1 MKVLI
6 TGSQGFVGKNLVS
19 TLEYLDEFKILT
31 FDRSDDLS
39 LLNKHAAECD
49 FVVHLAGVNRPE
61 KIDEFYTGNVGLVEN
76 LIQALKASNNK
87 APILVTS
94 SVQAELDNDYGK
106 SKKAGEDVLISYGKE
121 NNVKILIYRLPN
133 LFGKWSKPFYNSV
146 VATWCHQ
153 ISRNKQIDISDPNH
167 QLTLV
172 YIDDLVKEIIAAL
185 NNEAN
190 LVVKNYYSVLNTYK
204 ITLKSL
210 AKTLQS
216 FKDSRKNRFIPN
228 MDDSL
233 TSKLYST
240 YLSYLPI
247 DDFSYNL
254 LTHKDRRGS
263 FSEFIKSKYA
273 GQVSINVSA
282 PYQVKGNHWHH
293 SKNEKFLVVKGEALI
308 KFRNIFNQE
317 VIEYKVSD
325 KNLEV
330 IDIPPG
336 YTHNIINLTNEDMI
350 TIMWVNQP
358 YNPDNPDTYYKEV
371 ITSKEEVWKKF

>member
-371 ITSKEEVWKKF
+371 ITSKEEV

>member
-254 LTHKDRRGS
+254 LTHKDSRGS

-371 ITSKEEVWKKF
+371 ITSKEEV